1 MALSIYNLIESV
13 CNPAGRFKTLR
24 EIGVKTDEKGDPVFS
39 YSGTTISF
47 SVVWKGRSYLLKCS
61 LREEQENTL
70 SWRRIAAYLQRI
82 RSSFLVGY
90 YYLSGE
96 MLVFNDRGA
105 AGYIDVVLMEYPDHM
120 QPLDEFL
127 EKACMEGDKERIRK
141 LLTEFCQMAVWL
153 INDNLVHG
161 AIRASNVMIDKDCS
175 VHLVNY
181 EYMQM
186 PRSDAPDYESIRDA
200 DNVMVANLALG
211 IKAVA
216 SDPAAFRY
224 LKGNAIFRF
233 PVVRSPLL
241 PMFADV
247 AREAGCEPVLRIV
260 EMLSCSNHTLHGRLA
275 LSEALRKLS
284 GDRTELGVDLS
295 VKLANERR
303 PSAAEPDDSDARREE
318 YLLNRTQL
326 QSFYCW
332 VGPVCESLICVR
344 KGDLWGYVDCSG
356 NEALP
361 LRYEWAS
368 DFMEGRAE
376 VMRNGCYGLID
387 KTGKE
392 ILPAIYELVE
402 WNSERGI
409 AKVACDGLFGLCD
422 RDGKELVPFIYRWMG
437 GTEND
442 LILVFSEKHYGYIR
456 QDGTAVIPF
465 RYDDAYDFKD
475 GTALVVRGGKSYKI
489 DMQGRE
495 EETTEE

>member
-224 LKGNAIFRF
+224 LRGNAIFRF

-247 AREAGCEPVLRIV
+247 AREAGLRTGVADRRNAFVQQSYVARSFGVERSVAEIGRRPYGIGCRFVGKTGERTETVRCGAGRQRCPAGGVPAEPYAASVVLLLGRAGLRIV
-260 EMLSCSNHTLHGRLA
+260 DLRPQGR
-275 LSEALRKLS
+275 
-284 GDRTELGVDLS
+284 S
-295 VKLANERR
+295 V
-303 PSAAEPDDSDARREE
+303 
-318 YLLNRTQL
+318 
-326 QSFYCW
+326 
-332 VGPVCESLICVR
+332 
-344 KGDLWGYVDCSG
+344 
-356 NEALP
+356 
-361 LRYEWAS
+361 
-368 DFMEGRAE
+368 
-376 VMRNGCYGLID
+376 GL
-387 KTGKE
+387 
-392 ILPAIYELVE
+392 
-402 WNSERGI
+402 
-409 AKVACDGLFGLCD
+409 CGLF
-422 RDGKELVPFIYRWMG
+422 
-437 GTEND
+437 
-442 LILVFSEKHYGYIR
+442 
-456 QDGTAVIPF
+456 
-465 RYDDAYDFKD
+465 
-475 GTALVVRGGKSYKI
+475 
-489 DMQGRE
+489 RE
-495 EETTEE
+495 

>member
-224 LKGNAIFRF
+224 LRGNAIFRF

-241 PMFADV
+241 PMFAFVQQSYV
-247 AREAGCEPVLRIV
+247 ARSFGVERSVAEIVRRPYGTGCRFVGKTGERTETVRCGAGRQRCPAGGVPAEPYAASVVLLLGRAGLRIV
-260 EMLSCSNHTLHGRLA
+260 DLRPQGR
-275 LSEALRKLS
+275 
-284 GDRTELGVDLS
+284 S
-295 VKLANERR
+295 V
-303 PSAAEPDDSDARREE
+303 
-318 YLLNRTQL
+318 
-326 QSFYCW
+326 
-332 VGPVCESLICVR
+332 
-344 KGDLWGYVDCSG
+344 
-356 NEALP
+356 
-361 LRYEWAS
+361 
-368 DFMEGRAE
+368 
-376 VMRNGCYGLID
+376 GL
-387 KTGKE
+387 
-392 ILPAIYELVE
+392 
-402 WNSERGI
+402 
-409 AKVACDGLFGLCD
+409 CGLF
-422 RDGKELVPFIYRWMG
+422 
-437 GTEND
+437 
-442 LILVFSEKHYGYIR
+442 
-456 QDGTAVIPF
+456 
-465 RYDDAYDFKD
+465 
-475 GTALVVRGGKSYKI
+475 
-489 DMQGRE
+489 RE
-495 EETTEE
+495 

>member
-200 DNVMVANLALG
+200 DNVMVANLAL
-211 IKAVA
+211 
-216 SDPAAFRY
+216 
-224 LKGNAIFRF
+224 
-233 PVVRSPLL
+233 
-241 PMFADV
+241 
-247 AREAGCEPVLRIV
+247 
-260 EMLSCSNHTLHGRLA
+260 
-275 LSEALRKLS
+275 SEALRKLA

-295 VKLANERR
+295 VKLANERK

>member
-224 LKGNAIFRF
+224 LRGNAIFRF

-247 AREAGCEPVLRIV
+247 ARR
-260 EMLSCSNHTLHGRLA
+260 
-275 LSEALRKLS
+275 
-284 GDRTELGVDLS
+284 D
-295 VKLANERR
+295 ANRCCGSSKCFR
-303 PSAAEPDDSDARREE
+303 AA
-318 YLLNRTQL
+318 
-326 QSFYCW
+326 
-332 VGPVCESLICVR
+332 I
-344 KGDLWGYVDCSG
+344 
-356 NEALP
+356 
-361 LRYEWAS
+361 
-368 DFMEGRAE
+368 
-376 VMRNGCYGLID
+376 
-387 KTGKE
+387 
-392 ILPAIYELVE
+392 
-402 WNSERGI
+402 
-409 AKVACDGLFGLCD
+409 
-422 RDGKELVPFIYRWMG
+422 
-437 GTEND
+437 
-442 LILVFSEKHYGYIR
+442 IR
-456 QDGTAVIPF
+456 CT
-465 RYDDAYDFKD
+465 
-475 GTALVVRGGKSYKI
+475 VVWR
-489 DMQGRE
+489 
-495 EETTEE
+495 

>member
-216 SDPAAFRY
+216 SDPA
-224 LKGNAIFRF
+224 GF
-233 PVVRSPLL
+233 PVFEGQCDIPVSRGA
-241 PMFADV
+241 FAPASDVCRCRQGGGMRTGVADRRNAFVQQSYV
-247 AREAGCEPVLRIV
+247 ARSFGVERSVAEIVRRPYGTGCRFVGKTGERTETVRCGAGRQRCPAGGVPAEPYAASVVLLLGRAGLRIV
-260 EMLSCSNHTLHGRLA
+260 DLRPQGR
-275 LSEALRKLS
+275 
-284 GDRTELGVDLS
+284 S
-295 VKLANERR
+295 V
-303 PSAAEPDDSDARREE
+303 
-318 YLLNRTQL
+318 
-326 QSFYCW
+326 
-332 VGPVCESLICVR
+332 
-344 KGDLWGYVDCSG
+344 
-356 NEALP
+356 
-361 LRYEWAS
+361 
-368 DFMEGRAE
+368 
-376 VMRNGCYGLID
+376 GL
-387 KTGKE
+387 
-392 ILPAIYELVE
+392 
-402 WNSERGI
+402 
-409 AKVACDGLFGLCD
+409 CGLF
-422 RDGKELVPFIYRWMG
+422 
-437 GTEND
+437 
-442 LILVFSEKHYGYIR
+442 
-456 QDGTAVIPF
+456 
-465 RYDDAYDFKD
+465 
-475 GTALVVRGGKSYKI
+475 
-489 DMQGRE
+489 RE
-495 EETTEE
+495 

>member
-1 MALSIYNLIESV
+1 MGYFEDLT
-13 CNPAGRFKTLR
+13 K
-24 EIGVKTDEKGDPVFS
+24 VF
-39 YSGTTISF
+39 
-47 SVVWKGRSYLLKCS
+47 
-61 LREEQENTL
+61 
-70 SWRRIAAYLQRI
+70 
-82 RSSFLVGY
+82 
-90 YYLSGE
+90 
-96 MLVFNDRGA
+96 
-105 AGYIDVVLMEYPDHM
+105 DVVLMEYPDHM

-224 LKGNAIFRF
+224 LRGNAIFRF

-275 LSEALRKLS
+275 LSEALRKLA

-295 VKLANERR
+295 VKLANERK

-356 NEALP
+356 GARRGHAQRLLRVNRQNRKGDPAGDLRIGRMEQRARNRQSRLRRAFRIMRPRRERVGSVYLP
-361 LRYEWAS
+361 L
-368 DFMEGRAE
+368 DGRH
-376 VMRNGCYGLID
+376 R
-387 KTGKE
+387 
-392 ILPAIYELVE
+392 
-402 WNSERGI
+402 ERF
-409 AKVACDGLFGLCD
+409 DSGLFRKTLRLYPSG
-422 RDGKELVPFIYRWMG
+422 RDGRYPVP
-437 GTEND
+437 
-442 LILVFSEKHYGYIR
+442 L
-456 QDGTAVIPF
+456 
-465 RYDDAYDFKD
+465 
-475 GTALVVRGGKSYKI
+475 
-489 DMQGRE
+489 
-495 EETTEE
+495 